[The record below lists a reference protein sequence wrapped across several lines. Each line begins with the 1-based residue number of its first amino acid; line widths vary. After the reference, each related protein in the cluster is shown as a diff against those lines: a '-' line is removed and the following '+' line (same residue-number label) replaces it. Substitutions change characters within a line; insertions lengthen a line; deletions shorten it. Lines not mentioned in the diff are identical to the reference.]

1 MRRVVLLIAALFLV
15 VGFVFAGGTKEG
27 AAATQ
32 PKAGAAKWR
41 IALSNDYA
49 ANSWRQQMLRDWKT
63 VVDKAKGAG
72 LIADGPAFTT
82 NESSAAEQAAQ
93 LQNLILEGYNAI
105 VINAAS
111 PTALNGA
118 IDKAIAAGI
127 PVVSFDNA
135 VTDEGAYRLLTDFDW
150 YGRYEVEYIAKH
162 LTTTGNLLEIR
173 GLAGTYVNDAIH
185 GGIAGA
191 LKSYPGLKVVGE
203 VYGNWDEATAQK
215 AVAGILPSLPKIDA
229 VVDQGGDG
237 YGAVQAFQAAG
248 KPVPMVIMGNRYDEL
263 VIWKELKDK
272 GGYDTTSCTISPSV
286 VQIAFWTALEVLN
299 GKDVPKVMKLPPLTI
314 PADKLDFFI
323 AHTEKGGVASTFYP
337 QSWVQQ
343 VIANTKAGQPAPP
356 DPVPTE

>member
-1 MRRVVLLIAALFLV
+1 MRRVLFLLSALLV
-15 VGFVFAGGTKEG
+15 LSAFA
-27 AAATQ
+27 
-32 PKAGAAKWR
+32 AGAQAKWR
-41 IALSNDYA
+41 IVLSNDYA

-63 VVDKAKGAG
+63 VVDKAKEAG
-72 LIADGPAFTT
+72 VIADGPAFTT

-118 IDKAIAAGI
+118 VRQAVAAGI

-135 VTDEGAYRLLTDFDW
+135 VTEPAAYRVLTDFDF
-150 YGRYEVEYIAKH
+150 YGSSEVDYIAKH

-185 GGIAGA
+185 NGIANG
-191 LKSYPGLKVVGE
+191 LKKYPGLKIAGE

-215 AVAGILPSLPKIDA
+215 AVAGILPSLPKIDG

-248 KPVPMVIMGNRYDEL
+248 RPLPMVIMGNRYDEL
-263 VIWKELKDK
+263 RIWKELKEK
-272 GGYDTTSCTISPSV
+272 NGYDTTSCTISPCV
-286 VQIAFWTALEVLN
+286 VQLAFWVAVEVLN
-299 GKDVPKVMKLPPLTI
+299 GKDVPKEMKFPPLTI
-314 PADKLDFFI
+314 PVDKLDFFL

-337 QSWVQQ
+337 QAWVQQ
-343 VIANTKAGQPAPP
+343 TIANFKAGKPAPP
-356 DPVPTE
+356 DPMPE